1 VFLGSW
7 WGVILLLLNCRL
19 DVWMATV
26 RGTDL
31 AEAHS
36 VLPMWIVHLGTLLLL
51 LWAGWLMAKPRGGL
65 GDGERETSNIQHP
78 TSN

>member
-1 VFLGSW
+1 VSRLRFSRVFLGSW

-36 VLPMWIVHLGTLLLL
+36 VLRCGSST
-51 LWAGWLMAKPRGGL
+51 WARCCCCSGRVA
-65 GDGERETSNIQHP
+65 DGEGKAKV
-78 TSN
+78 